1 MSEQLTTLLAL
12 FKDIDPAA
20 DAIDKLREMGIVDE
34 QMNVVSGIPVMERV
48 LGRPKQWT
56 NVPRLALGG
65 SVAGFIVGLL
75 LAYGTPHLYPM
86 HVGGQP
92 LYPIPPGII
101 VVFEMMMLGMLVSTF
116 LGVFLDSYFPS
127 YRPMEYLPEISDGK
141 IAVLFKCPAEN
152 EKKFIDAMTALGAE
166 SVTPA
171 EARTL

>member
-1 MSEQLTTLLAL
+1 
-12 FKDIDPAA
+12 
-20 DAIDKLREMGIVDE
+20 
-34 QMNVVSGIPVMERV
+34 
-48 LGRPKQWT
+48 
-56 NVPRLALGG
+56 
-65 SVAGFIVGLL
+65 
-75 LAYGTPHLYPM
+75 
-86 HVGGQP
+86 